1 MSTSKYQ
8 VVGLRGKSAYE
19 IACAGGYTGTEEK
32 FYKNMADTIY
42 IFSPFHSLGKI
53 SFAVGY
59 KYIVPTSLNPPF
71 KYQYTSSVAESEIC
85 VFCKPIGVLP
95 LY

>member
-32 FYKNMADTIY
+32 FYKNMADTAERSALENIAVKKTTEKAA
-42 IFSPFHSLGKI
+42 FHHITDSANYRVLDFGMERENTTCKPVAVSLG
-53 SFAVGY
+53 
-59 KYIVPTSLNPPF
+59 
-71 KYQYTSSVAESEIC
+71 
-85 VFCKPIGVLP
+85 
-95 LY
+95 